1 MANILNWIV
10 IILAVL
16 NAGYM
21 TFDGTRALVAGDYI
35 RLKTG
40 EYAGQLGPW
49 AKIIQAVGIAPESN
63 LMKYFFVFYGA
74 AWLGALVCY
83 ILKIPWAW
91 AAMLAFAFG
100 SLWYLWIGTINSLL
114 QIILLLIIRF
124 LS

>member
-21 TFDGTRALVAGDYI
+21 TFDGTRAIVAGDYI
-35 RLKTG
+35 RPKTG

-49 AKIIQAVGIAPESN
+49 AKIVQAVGIAPESN
-63 LMKYFFVFYGA
+63 LMKYFFLFYGA

-124 LS
+124 LR